1 MKQSIIILLLIIS
14 VCAASAQDM
23 IVTTTGDNIPC
34 KVVRVSK
41 KTVKYKLPNIG
52 DTTIHA
58 TPKETVSVIKYE
70 DGEKE
75 FYNESKV
82 DDKDEEGKWDK
93 DMMAKE
99 GRKDA
104 RRNYHEYHG
113 AKTATTL
120 VTAITGP
127 IVGLVP
133 AFVYTSNPPDEED
146 LGNPDEELMKDSN
159 YSSAY
164 KNEAKHIQGT
174 KVWNGYLVGA
184 VINVGVIV
192 LSVLLLVAL

>member
-1 MKQSIIILLLIIS
+1 MKHTIILLLLIIN
-14 VCAASAQDM
+14 CLAATGQDM
-23 IVTTTGDNIPC
+23 IVTINGDNIPC

-41 KTVKYKLPNIG
+41 KTVKYKLPEIG
-52 DTTIHA
+52 DTTVHA
-58 TPKETVSVIKYE
+58 TAKETVSVIKYA

-82 DDKDEEGKWDK
+82 DDNDDEGKWDK

-104 RRNYHEYHG
+104 RQNYQEYKG
-113 AKTATTL
+113 PKTVTT
-120 VTAITGP
+120 VVAAVAGP
-127 IVGLVP
+127 VIGLVP

-146 LGNPDEELMKDSN
+146 LGYPDEELAKNSK
-159 YSSAY
+159 YSASY
-164 KNEAKHIQGT
+164 KNEAKHIQGK

-184 VINVGVIV
+184 LINVSVIV
-192 LSVLLLVAL
+192 LTVILLAL